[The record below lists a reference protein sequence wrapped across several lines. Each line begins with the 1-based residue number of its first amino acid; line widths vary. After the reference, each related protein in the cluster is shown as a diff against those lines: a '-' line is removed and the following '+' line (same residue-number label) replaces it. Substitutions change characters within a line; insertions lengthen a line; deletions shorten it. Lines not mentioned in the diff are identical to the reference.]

1 MKSVSALRLLLT
13 FLLLCAGRESWSL
26 CLPGGFTLWPATAT
40 ISPNPVFLVEGYMYC
55 EGVIAGLGVG
65 HPVYLTSGR
74 DTVRLALRIY
84 QGQYNQS
91 QALLKPVKPLVAGR
105 TYTLHIDRLEGYCQ
119 EEFASQKR
127 SWMVIPQAD
136 LRKPAWKAK
145 PAYHSKSLI
154 QYGCGPAKYV
164 NFCLCIE
171 DESPVLVLARVK
183 NLETGSMNEC
193 FVIPPAVGLSL
204 GHGMCTGEFDFKEGY
219 NYEASFALLDA
230 GGNQSA
236 IYTEPVPFRTPLA
249 TGAAPADLQ
258 IAPNSCTCKPVGSL
272 KAALL
277 NWQNEPYLL
286 LSGFILVL
294 VLAGVPLWLSKAH

>member
-13 FLLLCAGRESWSL
+13 LWLLCAGREIWSL
-26 CLPGGFTLWPATAT
+26 CLPGGFFLWPATAT
-40 ISPNPVFLVEGYMYC
+40 ISPNPFFLLEGYMYC

-74 DTVRLALRIY
+74 DTVRLALKIY

-91 QALLKPVKPLVAGR
+91 QVLLKPVKPLVAGH

-119 EEFASQKR
+119 EEFQSQKQ
-127 SWMVIPQAD
+127 SWTVLPQAD

-145 PAYHSKSLI
+145 PMYHSKSLT

-183 NLETGSMNEC
+183 NRETGSMSES
-193 FVIPPAVGLSL
+193 FVVPPAVGLSL

-219 NYEASFALLDA
+219 SYEASFALLDA

-236 IYTEPVPFRTPLA
+236 TYTEPIPFRAPTQ
-249 TGAAPADLQ
+249 TDAAPADQ
-258 IAPNSCTCKPVGSL
+258 RTNPYTCSCKPVGSL
-272 KAALL
+272 KAVLL
-277 NWQNEPYLL
+277 NPHNAPYWL
-286 LSGFILVL
+286 LSGFILV
-294 VLAGVPLWLSKAH
+294 VMLAGLPLWLSKSH